1 MLKQYPFPD
10 MGRLNSAL
18 AAWLHGRLNEAV
30 LRMGQASMILA
41 GGSTPKELYRLLAQR
56 SLIWDRL
63 FFTLSDERMVP
74 LSDERSNE
82 ANVRAWL
89 NPADGRPLRLVGL
102 GPRPDQNGS
111 DEIESLL
118 HALPQPFAITLLGVG
133 EDGHT
138 ASLFPASPECSA
150 ALDPP
155 PGVWTMRVTH
165 PAGPPERITLT
176 LPALLRTE
184 QVVLLAAGE
193 KKRQV
198 LERAL
203 SPGPVE
209 ELPIRALL
217 RQSLVPVSLY
227 WSEEEP

>member
-1 MLKQYPFPD
+1 MLKRHDFPD
-10 MGRLNSAL
+10 MGRLSSAL

-30 LRMGQASMILA
+30 LRRGQVSMILA
-41 GGSTPKELYRLLAQR
+41 GGSTPRELYQRLAQR

-82 ANVRAWL
+82 GHVRSWL
-89 NPADGRPLRLVGL
+89 QPVNGMALQLLGLQSRPG
-102 GPRPDQNGS
+102 QNS
-111 DEIESLL
+111 SAEIESLL
-118 HALPQPFAITLLGVG
+118 HALPKPFSITLLGMG

-138 ASLFPASPECSA
+138 ASLFPGSPELSS

-155 PGVWTMRVTH
+155 PDVWTMRISH
-165 PAGPPERITLT
+165 PSGPPQRITLT
-176 LPALLRTE
+176 LPALLATE
-184 QVVLLAAGE
+184 HVVLLAAGE

-203 SPGPVE
+203 GPGPVE
-209 ELPIRALL
+209 ELPLRALL
-217 RQSLVPVSLY
+217 RQSLVPISLY